1 MTTRL
6 SVVVMLLLFLIV
18 TVDGFTTIAFL
29 PPQQQPKYSLWM
41 TKSMRIM
48 QRRTVSFDSHQYK
61 SKRKMTPRLYTSS
74 SSFNNNNNN
83 NNNNSNNND
92 NDNDNTSEFRGNN
105 LSSVGSVVKNNN
117 GRRVKKIMS
126 AYAKER
132 YLKLANETYNN
143 YYYIRQHSSS
153 SQPII
158 NTTTATAN
166 IAVDDNSAFNSSNTN
181 TNAMLLPPPQSK
193 TRQEYMKLALDAWEN
208 AITTKTTVTTTLNYD
223 DVSNTGAEAAI
234 AADASL
240 LLPPFSSMSPTSEE
254 WLNLKTITLQC
265 AMERKDENNGVVV
278 ADDNNDAI
286 DDDEEELINQR
297 MQQQIINPS
306 KDDEPALNVDD
317 AVTNSNRRERIV
329 DDVFH
334 PLRKFFSSMMPLS
347 SLSDNKD
354 NADANQRRERCNV
367 LRESLNSR
375 SSFSSNDRD
384 DGDDDDDID
393 NHDNEENVNPM
404 KIIMSSIIPSLFNK
418 QSTTSCSNSNKN
430 DDIGGLY
437 GKGPWSSLDT
447 SRKEVDQK
455 TITTTRYNEDASSGP
470 YGLRKPQQQQQQQ
483 QQQNNQLI
491 GQSLPIFDDLFDYK
505 LQDDIINDDESTAT
519 TATDGKEWSIN
530 TRSKIDNDEC
540 VIVLGEEFCDLIED
554 ATDSANGVAN
564 VTIATTTTPPI
575 MTMTMLPTTMT
586 TTIMIDNRLVESNN
600 LTDYMINQDIFID
613 GEEITT
619 TTTTTN
625 ENEWSIS
632 NSTTAFRSKT
642 DNDECAIVMDE
653 EFCDIVADA
662 TESSEV
668 VVVDVITTTMATTP
682 PTPIK
687 ETMSTSIATTT
698 TTTTIEKRRVEPNNS
713 TFYITNATTVNGE
726 DDDRYDEK
734 NLFTDKV
741 RVDEMKEMLTTRLD
755 SESICIEQE
764 KALQL
769 EQEKLAVEADNLRR
783 EIQRV
788 KQMNLVE
795 AARLDMEK
803 QQYDKLVLEKEM
815 ARLEKEKLA
824 SEADYLRQEV
834 EQIREYNLAEATRLD
849 SERLERER
857 METQMIDEERLF
869 ADQIDEDD
877 ELLDG
882 GNLMQQESEQRNPAT
897 SMMDLV
903 GKDIRGI
910 FNDDGTLALSK
921 TIVDDFETEE
931 GKSLFTTTMSLADA
945 KEVPSWQIAS
955 SILGDDMIAEG
966 SFTLPI
972 LHIGNRI
979 QSSSHGTTHE
989 SFLFQSIDDDSVDSS
1004 NEGISKIYDDGY
1016 VRFRITPCISKRPWS
1031 MSELIA
1037 SVPTRVLAYERNQ
1050 WIETDAE
1057 QKTLEKW
1064 ELDDKAARL
1073 RRYYEVEIHIYQK
1086 FERKREFLVQQRR
1099 RIKQQ
1104 QEEEMESG
1112 IIDEVV
1118 ENNVVAVP
1126 KFLRVYLDDGSGG
1139 PNHED
1144 AIPEY
1149 GTTGTDVWGK
1159 TVSKLGGSQ
1168 HEWLVY
1174 EGRFESEITLLD
1186 ALEMK
1191 DVYNNNGVYHHLCGI
1206 QRAMN
1211 LPDTYGFGDVLDI
1224 ICRSLL
1230 EDLVFL
1236 SSCNIV
1242 HRDLRSENI
1251 VCDGE
1256 NQCLRLTNFGNAL
1269 DLDPPRIGLD
1279 NVNLK
1284 SDAPGSIANTLAAD
1298 VFSVALIIC
1307 RLLFNVPGVAL
1318 NQQLKSA
1325 SYDLDLWLQ
1334 QALAATG
1341 SDFIGLVDAL
1351 DYLTERRGLWGI
1363 LKSAM
1368 RPNPLRKVRD
1378 TYDHAILDF

>member
-41 TKSMRIM
+41 TESMRIM
-48 QRRTVSFDSHQYK
+48 QRRSVSFDSRQFK

-74 SSFNNNNNN
+74 SSFNNNN
-83 NNNNSNNND
+83 

-132 YLKLANETYNN
+132 YLKLANETYN

-158 NTTTATAN
+158 NTTTTAATATTN
-166 IAVDDNSAFNSSNTN
+166 ISVDDITAFNSSNTN

-193 TRQEYMKLALDAWEN
+193 TTREEYMKLALDAWEN
-208 AITTKTTVTTTLNYD
+208 AITTKTTVTTTLNDD
-223 DVSNTGAEAAI
+223 DVSNTGAKAAI

-240 LLPPFSSMSPTSEE
+240 LLPILSSMSPTSEE
-254 WLNLKTITLQC
+254 WLNLKTITLQS
-265 AMERKDENNGVVV
+265 AMERKDEYNGVVV
-278 ADDNNDAI
+278 ADDNNYAM
-286 DDDEEELINQR
+286 DDDEEELVNQR

-306 KDDEPALNVDD
+306 KDDELNVDD
-317 AVTNSNRRERIV
+317 AVTNSNRHETIV

-347 SLSDNKD
+347 ISDNKD

-384 DGDDDDDID
+384 DDDGDDDID
-393 NHDNEENVNPM
+393 NNDNEENVNPM
-404 KIIMSSIIPSLFNK
+404 KMIMASIIPSLFNK

-430 DDIGGLY
+430 NEGGGLY

-455 TITTTRYNEDASSGP
+455 LITTTRYNEDASSVP

-483 QQQNNQLI
+483 QRQNNQLI
-491 GQSLPIFDDLFDYK
+491 RQSLPIFDDLFEYK

-540 VIVLGEEFCDLIED
+540 VIVLGEEFCDLIAD
-554 ATDSANGVAN
+554 ATDSANGFAN

-575 MTMTMLPTTMT
+575 MTMLPTTMT

-600 LTDYMINQDIFID
+600 LTDYMMNQDIVIE
-613 GEEITT
+613 GEEITTT

-662 TESSEV
+662 TKSSDV

-682 PTPIK
+682 PAPIK
-687 ETMSTSIATTT
+687 ETMSTSTATTT
-698 TTTTIEKRRVEPNNS
+698 TTIIEKRRVEPNNL
-713 TFYITNATTVNGE
+713 TGYITSATTVNGE

-741 RVDEMKEMLTTRLD
+741 RVDEMKEMLATRLD
-755 SESICIEQE
+755 SESIYIEQE
-764 KALQL
+764 KALQQ
-769 EQEKLAVEADNLRR
+769 EQEKLTVEADNLRR

-803 QQYDKLVLEKEM
+803 QQYDKLVLEKET
-815 ARLEKEKLA
+815 AQLEKEKLA

-849 SERLERER
+849 SEWLERER
-857 METQMIDEERLF
+857 MNTQMIDEEKLF

-921 TIVDDFETEE
+921 TIVDDVETEE
-931 GKSLFTTTMSLADA
+931 GKSLLTTTMSLADA
-945 KEVPSWQIAS
+945 NEVPSWQIAS
-955 SILGDDMIAEG
+955 SILGDDVIAEG

-989 SFLFQSIDDDSVDSS
+989 SFLFQSIDDDSVDFS

-1086 FERKREFLVQQRR
+1086 FERKREFLAQQRR

-1139 PNHED
+1139 PNDED

-1159 TVSKLGGSQ
+1159 TVSKLGGSH

-1211 LPDTYGFGDVLDI
+1211 LPDNYGFGDVLDI

-1307 RLLFNVPGVAL
+1307 RLLFNVPGVEL

-1351 DYLTERRGLWGI
+1351 DYLTERRGLWGL

-1368 RPNPLRKVRD
+1368 RPNPLRKVRG

>member
-1 MTTRL
+1 MGYVQHSAGKWRRRRRLVVADRGESATMTTRL

-83 NNNNSNNND
+83 NNNSNNND
-92 NDNDNTSEFRGNN
+92 NDNDNTSEFRNN

-166 IAVDDNSAFNSSNTN
+166 IAVDDITAFNSSNTN

-193 TRQEYMKLALDAWEN
+193 TREEYMKLALDAWEN

-240 LLPPFSSMSPTSEE
+240 LLPPLSSMSPTSEE
-254 WLNLKTITLQC
+254 WLNLKTITLQS
-265 AMERKDENNGVVV
+265 AMERKDEYNVVV
-278 ADDNNDAI
+278 ADDNNDAM
-286 DDDEEELINQR
+286 DDDEEVLVNQR

-317 AVTNSNRRERIV
+317 AVTNSDRRERIV

-384 DGDDDDDID
+384 DGGDDDDDDDDID
-393 NHDNEENVNPM
+393 NNDNEENVNPM

-455 TITTTRYNEDASSGP
+455 TITTTRYNEDASSVP
-470 YGLRKPQQQQQQQ
+470 YGLRKPQQQQQQ

-600 LTDYMINQDIFID
+600 LTDYMINQDIVID
-613 GEEITT
+613 GEEITTTTTATT

-632 NSTTAFRSKT
+632 NSTTAFQSKT

-687 ETMSTSIATTT
+687 ETMSTSIATMTT
-698 TTTTIEKRRVEPNNS
+698 T
-713 TFYITNATTVNGE
+713 
-726 DDDRYDEK
+726 
-734 NLFTDKV
+734 
-741 RVDEMKEMLTTRLD
+741 
-755 SESICIEQE
+755 
-764 KALQL
+764 
-769 EQEKLAVEADNLRR
+769 
-783 EIQRV
+783 
-788 KQMNLVE
+788 
-795 AARLDMEK
+795 
-803 QQYDKLVLEKEM
+803 

-955 SILGDDMIAEG
+955 YILGDDMIAEG

-989 SFLFQSIDDDSVDSS
+989 SYLFQSIDDDSVDSN
-1004 NEGISKIYDDGY
+1004 NEGISKIYDDGS